1 MAREVRLGSAGLGW
15 RRAALAL
22 SLSVAV
28 AACQPIY
35 RNHGYIPTDT
45 DLEQV
50 QVGRDTRETVAETVG
65 RPSASGLL
73 NDTGW
78 YYVQSRY
85 RHYGARQPQEVD
97 REVLAISFTEAG
109 VVQNVERFGLEQGR
123 IVPLSRRV
131 TESNI
136 QGTSFL
142 RQLFG
147 NIGRLRAEDVIE

>member
-1 MAREVRLGSAGLGW
+1 MAREVWMGSAGLGW

-45 DLEQV
+45 ELAQV

-65 RPSASGLL
+65 RPSASGVL

-85 RHYGARQPQEVD
+85 RHYGARPPQEVD
-97 REVLAISFTEAG
+97 REVVAISFTEAG
-109 VVQNVERFGLEQGR
+109 VVRNVERFGLEKGQ

-131 TESNI
+131 TESSI
-136 QGTSFL
+136 EGTSFL
-142 RQLFG
+142 SQLFG
-147 NIGRLRAEDVIE
+147 NVGRLRAEDLIE

>member
-97 REVLAISFTEAG
+97 REVVAISFTEAG